1 MVYYLRGRRFSCDSR
16 ILHAEVGLNKVTFPS
31 LRPTRWCLLIQ
42 DDGNREFKAGDYEGA
57 VASYSKAIQL
67 DGSMAAARNNRAMAL
82 LKLERWQE
90 ALTDCEA
97 VLSSDAGNV
106 KAMLRRG
113 QALRQLGN
121 ADGARA
127 AYEDVLK
134 VQPKNKEAE
143 SALAALTE

>member
-1 MVYYLRGRRFSCDSR
+1 
-16 ILHAEVGLNKVTFPS
+16 
-31 LRPTRWCLLIQ
+31 
-42 DDGNREFKAGDYEGA
+42 
-57 VASYSKAIQL
+57 
-67 DGSMAAARNNRAMAL
+67 MAAARNNRAMAL

-143 SALAALTE
+143 SALAALTEQRGSVQPVACSS